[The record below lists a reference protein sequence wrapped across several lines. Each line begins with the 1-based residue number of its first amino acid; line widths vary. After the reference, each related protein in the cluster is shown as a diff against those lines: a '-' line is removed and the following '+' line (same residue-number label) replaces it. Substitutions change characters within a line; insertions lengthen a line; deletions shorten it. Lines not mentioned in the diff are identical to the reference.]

1 MEVGDDDDEQDLQLL
16 PVFSPFVASN
26 DLYGQLVP
34 PELGLTMFSELL
46 PSIVTMKNALPGSP
60 LQLTMPDR

>member
-34 PELGLTMFSELL
+34 PELSLTMFSELL